1 MRILIV
7 LFLVGLLLLMSCG
20 TSKNRAKAAEKAKR
34 VAILSLTNNLEQ
46 LGRIM
51 PGIYTNSKQYQANQE
66 DFYHVIMKLHRIWED
81 RDDAIWMYIEQAQ
94 FDVQDH
100 PYRQRIYK
108 VFRGERDTLISEVY
122 TLPDPKSAIGKGDH
136 ATFWKDLAPTQLTPR
151 AGCAVYLTRQSNA
164 LYVGGTRPN
173 TCLSSMAGASFAHST
188 VTIGL
193 DIFESLD
200 QGFDKEGKLM
210 WGSEKG
216 AYSFE
221 PYQEE

>member
-7 LFLVGLLLLMSCG
+7 LLWGGLLLLMSCG
-20 TSKNRAKAAEKAKR
+20 TSKTRQKATEKAER
-34 VAILSLTNNLEQ
+34 AAILSMTNNLEQ

-51 PGIYTNSKQYQANQE
+51 LGTYTNTKQYQANKE

-94 FDVQDH
+94 FDVQDR
-100 PYRQRIYK
+100 PYRQRVYK

-122 TLPDPKSAIGKGDH
+122 TLPDSKSAIGKGAD
-136 ATFWKDLAPTQLTPR
+136 ANFWKDIPPTKLIAR
-151 AGCAVYLTRQSNA
+151 EGCAVYLTRKANA
-164 LYVGGTRPN
+164 LYVGSTLPN
-173 TCLSSMAGASFAHST
+173 TCQSSMAGASFAHST

-193 DIFESLD
+193 DVFESLD
-200 QGFDKEGKLM
+200 QGFDQEGKLM